1 MDKKKKQYNKLRAY
15 LAVFGISYSHYIR
28 ECDGVLPLNPEGI
41 KDVAVYYDI
50 IHKMCNS
57 DEGFMYWYFLR
68 LVWTEFSSNNIPM
81 SAMKKKPLDL
91 SGLPLYSAMSNGK
104 IVNDVHESI
113 NLIKVFLSLGF
124 KFSFEI
130 INDKNYLNVIYHF
143 MDDKNVKFFKNN
155 DSYRFNIY

>member
-1 MDKKKKQYNKLRAY
+1 MDEKKQYNKLRAY
-15 LAVFGISYSHYIR
+15 LGVFGISYSHYIK
-28 ECDGVLPLNPEGI
+28 ECDGVLPI
-41 KDVAVYYDI
+41 
-50 IHKMCNS
+50 S
-57 DEGFMYWYFLR
+57 DEGLDSTILDKMCDSYEGFLYWYFLR
-68 LVWTEFSSNNIPM
+68 LVWGELSSNNILM

-155 DSYRFNIY
+155 NSYGFNIY